1 MEKRVE
7 IELEINSDG
16 QTIVEVLQIDEE
28 RKVELGYEFIV
39 LC

>member
-16 QTIVEVLQIDEE
+16 QTIVEVLQIDGE